1 MSDLSG
7 LDTMEL
13 RAQVLRVAGEA
24 LTTVQFRV
32 FVLYWFSGW
41 TEQSIADHY
50 GCSQAAVHFALWG
63 QKKSKD
69 SQPVGGAVRRIKA
82 ALEAAGGGAMS
93 KLGKA
98 IEEDPELTEVLNNL
112 KNEPKAKT
120 PPAHTTLG
128 WYRNA
133 RHEHVASLAVLHL
146 MAQLADAKRSLTI
159 TTLAA
164 EVPRMTMSVALSQL
178 RVLGFIATDGVSITI
193 LKTPTP
199 DLDNA

>member
-1 MSDLSG
+1 
-7 LDTMEL
+7 
-13 RAQVLRVAGEA
+13 
-24 LTTVQFRV
+24 
-32 FVLYWFSGW
+32 
-41 TEQSIADHY
+41 
-50 GCSQAAVHFALWG
+50 
-63 QKKSKD
+63 
-69 SQPVGGAVRRIKA
+69 
-82 ALEAAGGGAMS
+82 MS